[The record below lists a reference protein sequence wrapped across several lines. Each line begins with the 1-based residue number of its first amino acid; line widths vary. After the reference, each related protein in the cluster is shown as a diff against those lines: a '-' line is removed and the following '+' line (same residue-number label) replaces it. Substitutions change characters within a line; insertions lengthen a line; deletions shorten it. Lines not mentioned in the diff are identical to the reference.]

1 MTDDNRRLD
10 GNAAAGPLL
19 ELFAIDLVAAMSTC
33 GHCRNT
39 FPLGAHDLYAD
50 APALVLRCPGCAGV
64 VLRYARTGSVLRL
77 DLSGAR
83 LLELNLPD

>member
-1 MTDDNRRLD
+1 MTDDDRRLD

-19 ELFAIDLVAAMSTC
+19 ELFAIDLVAAISTC
-33 GHCRNT
+33 GHCGNA

-64 VLRYARTGSVLRL
+64 VLRYGTTGSVLRL

-83 LLELNLPD
+83 LLEVTLP